1 MHGVE
6 GWSHAI
12 RGGGSHDDADNP
24 PATIFGDDLEPETA
38 YLYARFAAGVLSSY
52 NYGAGRAGSAGTL
65 QKTIWLL
72 EGEIGNLGDS
82 SGGFALDAAQQTQ
95 ANAWITE
102 AENAIAT
109 GKWSGIG
116 YVRVLNTYGVDEY
129 GNPIKLAQDMLWV
142 PVPGAAVLGLLGL
155 GVVGVKLRKYA

>member
-1 MHGVE
+1 LSNYT
-6 GWSHAI
+6 WS
-12 RGGGSHDDADNP
+12 G
-24 PATIFGDDLEPETA
+24 T
-38 YLYARFAAGVLSSY
+38 
-52 NYGAGRAGSAGTL
+52 GRATSAGTL
-65 QKTIWLL
+65 QKVIWLL
-72 EGEIGNLGDS
+72 EGEIGNLNDS
-82 SGGFALDAAQQTQ
+82 AGGFLLDDAQKAQ